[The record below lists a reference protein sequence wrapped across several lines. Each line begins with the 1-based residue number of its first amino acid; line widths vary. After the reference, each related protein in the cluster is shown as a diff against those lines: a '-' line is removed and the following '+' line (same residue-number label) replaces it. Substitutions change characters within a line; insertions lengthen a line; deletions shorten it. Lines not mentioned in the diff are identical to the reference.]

1 VRDRNVGG
9 ESKAWRRLPTVLAFW
24 LAAGGALPAAA
35 QTRPGTVVT
44 NTAAV
49 AFTLDGEDR
58 RVDSNSVTLTIAER
72 LDIVL
77 APGGT
82 TPVLTPPY
90 IALGLV
96 LTNGGTGSEAFVV
109 SATPTVAGV
118 TVTGIAIDVD
128 GNGSFDPA
136 VDTLLAGATPPVAP
150 GEALHLLVL
159 VSPVPDAE
167 PTGGAVTVTAS
178 AATAAGTPADAIA
191 GAGDDGSEAVIGT
204 TGATAAITLPFA
216 APTPPASALGSA
228 PTLAKTQSVRAP
240 DGSAR
245 PVAGA
250 VVTYTLVASF
260 PDATEGARI
269 DDPIPAGTRYVP
281 GSLTLDDAVLT
292 DAVGDDAGEL
302 AGAGIAVTLG
312 DVPAAA
318 VRTVRFQVRLP

>member
-1 VRDRNVGG
+1 M
-9 ESKAWRRLPTVLAFW
+9 LAFL
-24 LAAGGALPAAA
+24 LATGGTLPAAA

-58 RVDSNSVTLTIAER
+58 RVASNSVTLTVAER
-72 LDIVL
+72 LDIML

-82 TPVLTPPY
+82 APVLAPPG

-96 LTNGGTGSEAFVV
+96 LTNGGTGREAFVV
-109 SATPTVAGV
+109 SAAPTVAGA
-118 TVTGIAIDVD
+118 TVTGIAVDVD
-128 GNGSFDPA
+128 GDGRFDPA
-136 VDTLLAGATPPVAP
+136 VDTLLAGATPPIAP

-159 VSPVPDAE
+159 VSPVSGAE
-167 PTGGAVTVTAS
+167 ATDGAITVTAR
-178 AATAAGTPADAIA
+178 AATTAGTPANAVA

-204 TGATAAITLPFA
+204 TGATATVTLPFA
-216 APTPPASALGSA
+216 ASTAAILPLTSA

-240 DGSAR
+240 DGSAQ

-260 PDATEGARI
+260 PGATAGARI

-292 DAVGDDAGEL
+292 DAAGDDAGEL

-318 VRTVRFQVRLP
+318 IRTVRFQVRLP

>member
-58 RVDSNSVTLTIAER
+58 RVDSNSVTLTVAER

-150 GEALHLLVL
+150 GEALRLLVL
-159 VSPVPDAE
+159 VSPVPGAE
-167 PTGGAVTVTAS
+167 PTGGAVAVTAR

-260 PDATEGARI
+260 PDATEGARSS
-269 DDPIPAGTRYVP
+269 DLSSPPAPAT
-281 GSLTLDDAVLT
+281 S
-292 DAVGDDAGEL
+292 
-302 AGAGIAVTLG
+302 
-312 DVPAAA
+312 PAA
-318 VRTVRFQVRLP
+318 